1 MPVKALNMKGEFP
14 DMKKLLALLL
24 AAAMLL
30 SFAACG
36 EKEPDPVTDEST
48 TLADET
54 LDANATEAPSADA
67 TESATGETEPA
78 SAEGATGEA
87 ASEESSSEA
96 EETTQAVLPV
106 TVDEIISYYNTAVN
120 KAVAAKVGF
129 NKVRYVDNEQLNA
142 GFLLKTFGDVLYK
155 FMGIGAENKY
165 TMDVTK
171 GQWES
176 DLPHQYL
183 RKSTLTA
190 ADVTNATCTANGTQY
205 TVVLNVKGGKSYAD
219 KNSKSNNSPIDKCG
233 ICVGDADKSYYDH
246 KTAIVIYD
254 AIDDVL
260 GGAKISESYNNAKV
274 KAVIDSTTGH
284 LVSLTVE
291 YNISVVIDAAGGGN
305 ATGSS
310 HVIYKNFKY

>member
-1 MPVKALNMKGEFP
+1 MKGEFP
-14 DMKKLLALLL
+14 VMKKLLALLL

-36 EKEPDPVTDEST
+36 EKTPDPVTDEST

-67 TESATGETEPA
+67 TESATGETEPV
-78 SAEGATGEA
+78 SVEDATGEATSEA
-87 ASEESSSEA
+87 ASEEDSTAA
-96 EETTQAVLPV
+96 EETTVPV
-106 TVDEIISYYNTAVN
+106 MPATKDEIISYYNTAVN
-120 KAVAAKVGF
+120 EAVAAKVGF
-129 NKVRYVDNEQLNA
+129 NKVRYVDKEQLNA

-171 GQWES
+171 GQWEA

-183 RKSTLTA
+183 RKSTLSA

-205 TVVLNVKGGKSYAD
+205 TIVMDVKGGKSYAD
-219 KNSKSNNSPIDKCG
+219 KNSKSNSSPIDKCG

-310 HVIYKNFKY
+310 HVLYKNFKY

>member
-1 MPVKALNMKGEFP
+1 MKGEFP

-78 SAEGATGEA
+78 SAEDATGEA

-205 TVVLNVKGGKSYAD
+205 TIVMDVKGGKSYAD

-274 KAVIDSTTGH
+274 KAVIDSTTGN

>member
-1 MPVKALNMKGEFP
+1 
-14 DMKKLLALLL
+14 MKKLLALLL

-36 EKEPDPVTDEST
+36 EKTPDPVTDEST

-78 SAEGATGEA
+78 SAEDATGEA

-183 RKSTLTA
+183 RKSTLSA

-205 TVVLNVKGGKSYAD
+205 TIVMDVKGGKSYAD
-219 KNSKSNNSPIDKCG
+219 KNSKSNSSPIDKCG

-260 GGAKISESYNNAKV
+260 GGAKISESYKNAKV
-274 KAVIDSTTGH
+274 KAVIDSTTGQ

-291 YNISVVIDAAGGGN
+291 YDISVVIDAAGGGN

>member
-1 MPVKALNMKGEFP
+1 
-14 DMKKLLALLL
+14 MKKLLALLL

-36 EKEPDPVTDEST
+36 EETPDPVTDEST

-54 LDANATEAPSADA
+54 LDANATEAPSEAISEDVS
-67 TESATGETEPA
+67 EDVSETEPA
-78 SAEGATGEA
+78 SAEDATGEPVSA
-87 ASEESSSEA
+87 EESSAA
-96 EETTQAVLPV
+96 EETSAPV
-106 TVDEIISYYNTAVN
+106 MPATKDEIISYYNTAVN
-120 KAVAAKVGF
+120 NAVAAKVGF
-129 NKVRYVDNEQLNA
+129 NKVRYVDNEKLNA
-142 GFLLKTFGDVLYK
+142 GFLLKTFGDLLYQ

-190 ADVTNATCTANGTQY
+190 ADVTNATCTANGSQY
-205 TVVLNVKGGKSYAD
+205 TIVMDIKSGSSSAS
-219 KNSKSNNSPIDKCG
+219 KESKSNNSPIDKCG
-233 ICVGDADKSYYDH
+233 ICVGDADKSYFDH

>member
-1 MPVKALNMKGEFP
+1 
-14 DMKKLLALLL
+14 MKKLLALLL

-36 EKEPDPVTDEST
+36 EKTPDPVTDEST

-78 SAEGATGEA
+78 SAEDATGEA

-219 KNSKSNNSPIDKCG
+219 KNSKSNSSPIDKCG

-274 KAVIDSTTGH
+274 KAVIDSTTGN

>member
-1 MPVKALNMKGEFP
+1 
-14 DMKKLLALLL
+14 MKKLLALLL

-36 EKEPDPVTDEST
+36 EKTPDPVTDEST

-78 SAEGATGEA
+78 SAENATGEA

-205 TVVLNVKGGKSYAD
+205 TIVMDVKGGKSYAD
-219 KNSKSNNSPIDKCG
+219 KNSKSNSSPIDKCG